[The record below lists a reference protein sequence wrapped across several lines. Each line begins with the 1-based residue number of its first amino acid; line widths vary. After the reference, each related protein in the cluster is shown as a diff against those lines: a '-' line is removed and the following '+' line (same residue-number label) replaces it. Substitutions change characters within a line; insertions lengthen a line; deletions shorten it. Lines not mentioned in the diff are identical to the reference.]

1 VGADFFGAALFV
13 VFLVAC
19 FFDAGL
25 DLARLAATGLFAAF
39 FAGAFF
45 DTLAAF
51 FLPEDWAAA
60 LFFAVGFAFGFP
72 FGFAFIFAFI
82 FAFSFAFSLLLV
94 FAFPFAFAIANPPVR
109 SSMPLQ
115 RVAASI

>member
-1 VGADFFGAALFV
+1 MGADFFGAALFV

-72 FGFAFIFAFI
+72 FGFAFIFAF
-82 FAFSFAFSLLLV
+82 SLLLV
-94 FAFPFAFAIANPPVR
+94 FAFPFAFAFAIANPPVR

-115 RVAASI
+115 RIAASI

>member
-72 FGFAFIFAFI
+72 FGFAFIFAF
-82 FAFSFAFSLLLV
+82 SLLLV
-94 FAFPFAFAIANPPVR
+94 FAFPFAFAFAIANPPVR

-115 RVAASI
+115 RIAASI